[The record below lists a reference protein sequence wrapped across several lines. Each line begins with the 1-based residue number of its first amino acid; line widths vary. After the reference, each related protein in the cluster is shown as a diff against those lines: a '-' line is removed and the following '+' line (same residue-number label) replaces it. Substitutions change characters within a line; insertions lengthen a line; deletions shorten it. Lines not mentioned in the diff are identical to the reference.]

1 MEEFK
6 MAHALVKGGRKQL
19 LIPVML
25 EDVSSDE
32 LDPDLQLYIKTY
44 TYIKTTNDMN
54 LFRKRLIY
62 SLPRKSLKEHLK
74 SRLENDSAV
83 LDRRIDE
90 KEHLGDRIRSRLRE
104 REIKHRIASNKSQ
117 SNARHRSNSVL

>member
-25 EDVSSDE
+25 EDVSSDD

-44 TYIKTTNDMN
+44 TYIKITNDMN
-54 LFRKRLIY
+54 IFRKRLIY

-74 SRLENDSAV
+74 SKLENDSAV
-83 LDRRIDE
+83 IDRRTNK

-104 REIKHRIASNKSQ
+104 REIKHRTESNKSRQ
-117 SNARHRSNSVL
+117 RSNFVL